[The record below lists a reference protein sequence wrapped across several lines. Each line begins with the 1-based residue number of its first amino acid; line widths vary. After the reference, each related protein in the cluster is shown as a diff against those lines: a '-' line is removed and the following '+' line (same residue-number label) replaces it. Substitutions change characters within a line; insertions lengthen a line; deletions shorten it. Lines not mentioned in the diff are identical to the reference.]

1 MNTGAAE
8 ADCWMEGDYYESDY
22 GDVPVSYTHLD
33 NNLPRP
39 RDIASPDFVKLRN
52 EVTDLIKWW

>member
-22 GDVPVSYTHLD
+22 GDVRFFKPS
-33 NNLPRP
+33 
-39 RDIASPDFVKLRN
+39 SSSSLRMSMDQN
-52 EVTDLIKWW
+52 RKFLTPGRTFCNF